1 MDWYESLA
9 LVLGLVMVLMGLG
22 IPVAFAFFAT
32 SAVGMLIFVGG
43 DAGLSQ
49 LVTNSAAS
57 ITHFVFLPV
66 PLFLLM
72 GDLFFHT
79 RIAVRVFDAF
89 DVLLGRVPGRLS
101 YLTVA
106 GGTVFAALSGTSMGN
121 TAMMGSLLVP
131 EMTKRGYKRHLSMGA
146 ILGTAGLAILIP
158 PSSLAVLLAS
168 LAKVDVGKL
177 LLAGV
182 IPGLVLA
189 MFYALFIYLSVKL
202 DPTAAPQYDPPR
214 IPAMARL
221 RIGLVNL
228 LPMGLVVFGVIGTMV
243 LGIATPSEAAAFG
256 VLGVLVVAA
265 MFRQL
270 TWTAIW
276 DSLKGTLKVTAMV
289 FLIVM
294 ASTTFAQILA
304 ISGATAGIVSA
315 VTKVQVAPL
324 VVIAIMFAILLVM
337 GCFMDQ
343 VSMMMITVPI
353 FFPLIQS
360 LGYDP
365 IWFGVI
371 MLLTL
376 EIAGITP
383 PFGMGLFV
391 MLGVAPKGTTLGH
404 VSMSALPYVV
414 MDIALA
420 FLLVPLPGIATWLP
434 RALE

>member
-1 MDWYESLA
+1 MAWYESLS
-9 LVLGLVMVLMGLG
+9 LILGLVLVLMALG

-32 SAVGMLIFVGG
+32 SAAGMLIFVGG
-43 DAGLSQ
+43 DAGLLQ
-49 LVTNSAAS
+49 LVANSTAS

-72 GDLFFHT
+72 GELFFHT
-79 RIAVRVFDAF
+79 RVAVRVFDAF
-89 DVLLGRVPGRLS
+89 DVLLGRIPGRLS
-101 YLTVA
+101 YITVA

-168 LAKVDVGKL
+168 LAKIDVGKL
-177 LLAGV
+177 LLAGIV
-182 IPGLVLA
+182 PGIVLA
-189 MFYALFIYLSVKL
+189 SFYALFIYVSVKI
-202 DPTAAPQYDPPR
+202 DPAAAPQYDPPR
-214 IPAMARL
+214 VSAAARL
-221 RIGLVNL
+221 RIGVVNL

-265 MFRQL
+265 GFRQL
-270 TWTAIW
+270 TWTAIR

-304 ISGATAGIVSA
+304 ISGATSGIVSA
-315 VTKVQVAPL
+315 VTQVKVAPL
-324 VVIAIMFAILLVM
+324 IVIAIMFAILMVM

-353 FFPLIQS
+353 FFPLVQS
-360 LGYDP
+360 MGYDP

-391 MLGVAPKGTTLGH
+391 MLGVAPKGTKFGQ
-404 VSMSALPYVV
+404 VAWSALPYVA

-420 FLLVPLPGIATWLP
+420 FLLVPFPWIATWLP